1 MHHAIMLRYYY
12 RKKTSKVIKVAAIIS
27 NKTPY
32 VYIQNLKIY
41 ALIKWLVSRQVMNL
55 DTQKFSLGRNSD
67 TMICEVTQ

>member
-12 RKKTSKVIKVAAIIS
+12 RKKTSKVNKVAAIIR

-41 ALIKWLVSRQVMNL
+41 ALIKWLLSKQVMNL
-55 DTQKFSLGRNSD
+55 DTQKFSLGRNGD
-67 TMICEVTQ
+67 TMTCEVTQ